1 MAYATAADVA
11 AVTGACYEAADLV
24 QLSALL
30 DAASEY
36 LQSVIGCR
44 VPVPAETVTV
54 ALTVPRGER
63 RVRLPSAVVR
73 EVTAVTVDGVACM
86 QWRIVDGAL
95 YRTDGWIGD
104 GDDYVVVQVTYRH
117 GYDVAPGD
125 LKAWAIALAAQAFT
139 AARSL
144 GTLGPG
150 AVQSVRID
158 DYSVSYAT
166 GGDAAGGGGFML
178 PAAVAAQLRAS
189 HGGGA
194 YLVRA

>member
-1 MAYATAADVA
+1 MAFATASDVA
-11 AVTGACYEAADLV
+11 AVTGASYEAADLV

-44 VPVPAETVTV
+44 VAVPAETVTV
-54 ALTVPRGER
+54 ALTVPSGER
-63 RVRLPSAVVR
+63 RVRLPSAPVR
-73 EVTAVTVDGVACM
+73 EVIAVTVDGAACT
-86 QWRIVDGAL
+86 QWRVVDGAL
-95 YRTDGWIGD
+95 YRTDGWVGC
-104 GDDYVVVQVTYRH
+104 DDYVSVQVTYRH

-125 LKAWAIALAAQAFT
+125 LKSWAIALAVQAHAST
-139 AARSL
+139 KAL
-144 GTLGPG
+144 GTLSPG

-166 GGDAAGGGGFML
+166 GGDASSAGGGFTV
-178 PAAVAAQLRAS
+178 PAAVAASLRAAY
-189 HGGGA
+189 GGGA